1 MKTVGGEGEE
11 ESEEAAEAY
20 GDVGRGE
27 TGVAGTGEGTRVGC
41 WGGEGLG
48 EGTGEIVR
56 MGRWRVASEG
66 G

>member
-1 MKTVGGEGEE
+1 VNTVGGEGEE
-11 ESEEAAEAY
+11 ESEEVVEGY

-27 TGVAGTGEGTRVGC
+27 TGDVGEGTRVGC

-48 EGTGEIVR
+48 EGMGEIVR